1 MSKEKTISKKITQ
14 LGLIVTIFLMAVPGY
29 YILWNEYQ
37 TSSQQN
43 IDRAKM
49 LIAGTNLQLQ
59 PAIHYKDTAALDSL
73 VNIFSSQ
80 ESFLYIVIYD
90 AGLNIISSSR
100 DPGINDLPLLL
111 DVRWGL
117 NMFDEGRLRRDD
129 PKTGNKL
136 TEFTFPVIS
145 KVSPSNRHITS
156 SKFLKA
162 IADPQVGGSK
172 HLMGYIRLGISEAKA
187 ESAFMMFCLKAGLIF
202 LALVAVISLAVML
215 ATRIITAPIG
225 QLAKLADDISLGKLD
240 TVSIQG
246 PQEIQQLAISL
257 NAIIE
262 NLATHKVDLDV
273 DNRLLSLKV
282 DERTVELS
290 ARNNELNKAISEVT
304 LAKNRLRQLAYFDSL
319 TSLPNR
325 RNFNDQFELLLNIAL
340 REQHVLALLFI
351 DIDNFKRIND
361 SLGHNAGDLLLKE
374 IASRLKEGVRDQDLL
389 SLSGSDSGFV
399 FRFGGDEFTIVLNK
413 IDCAESAGIIAERL
427 LVKLSLPMTIEG
439 HEFVVTPSIGIAL
452 APQDGEDI
460 QSLLKHADTAMY
472 NTKSAGKNSYS
483 YYNEN
488 MEEADIERLNLE
500 TELRRALKNN
510 ELELYFQP
518 QVNIETG
525 EIVGAETLLRW
536 EHTEIGYVP
545 PFEFVALAEQSG
557 IMGELG
563 DWVLLNACQHIKAF
577 QDKGLNLPNVSINV
591 SSVQFTNEFSVKLKS
606 ILNDLNLEPSSIIV
620 EITEGIIMGNVEE
633 TSSRLDDVKQIGV
646 GLSVDDFGTGYS
658 SLAYL
663 TRFPLDELK
672 IDKSFV
678 TSVDKSP
685 ENASIVQA
693 IISMGQSLGL
703 DLVAEGVETPEEY
716 DFLKQRGI
724 KVVQGYFFSKP
735 VGVLEFEALLKEN
748 SFKEQ
753 IEEHQG

>member
-1 MSKEKTISKKITQ
+1 
-14 LGLIVTIFLMAVPGY
+14 
-29 YILWNEYQ
+29 
-37 TSSQQN
+37 
-43 IDRAKM
+43 M